1 MKDTKRLLDI
11 VRQRIASGCF
21 TDRDLAEKSGVEITS
36 LRTMLL
42 PDWSN
47 RAVSNLEAIGEALP
61 KMRKKP
67 LKRKPRGPNEPRVS
81 TAKRIRYPSR

>member
-1 MKDTKRLLDI
+1 
-11 VRQRIASGCF
+11 
-21 TDRDLAEKSGVEITS
+21 
-36 LRTMLL
+36 MLV